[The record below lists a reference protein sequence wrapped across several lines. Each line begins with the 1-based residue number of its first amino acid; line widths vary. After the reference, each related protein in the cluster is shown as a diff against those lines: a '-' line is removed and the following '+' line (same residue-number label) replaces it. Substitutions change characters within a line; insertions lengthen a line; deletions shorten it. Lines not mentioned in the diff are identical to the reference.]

1 MLNGNT
7 PASPI
12 KVNPSQA
19 VVDQAS
25 GLGMECPKPTIHH
38 GLTKREHFAGLAMA
52 AWIQHHG
59 SKDDYGY
66 SDESA
71 AENAVCSA
79 DALLAE
85 LAK

>member
-1 MLNGNT
+1 MMNNGNEQ
-7 PASPI
+7 AYPI
-12 KVNPSQA
+12 LESDDAINFHS
-19 VVDQAS
+19 
-25 GLGMECPKPTIHH
+25 

-66 SDESA
+66 SDKSMAESA
-71 AENAVCSA
+71 VVSA
-79 DALLAE
+79 DALLKE